1 MSAETDAELFRA
13 LRRTWEE
20 LDPVP
25 ADLVDRMVAAVAT
38 ADLSREYAL
47 LTLVSATELSAVRGD
62 ADALTLQF
70 SDGTASVLVHVVP
83 AEAGLRRVD
92 GWVDAPVVSIDLEQ
106 DERTWSTAAEHGR
119 FAFDGIPAGMTR
131 LRIVLA
137 PTESERDAE
146 ASAGAPAELR
156 TPRFEV

>member
-1 MSAETDAELFRA
+1 MSTDKTGDAGADAALFRA

-20 LDPVP
+20 VDPVP

-47 LTLVSATELSAVRGD
+47 LTLVSETELAAVRGD

-70 SDGTASVLVHVVP
+70 SDGTASVLIHVVP
-83 AEAGLRRVD
+83 VAGGARRID
-92 GWVDAPVVSIDLEQ
+92 GWVDAPAVSIELEQ
-106 DERTWSTAAEHGR
+106 DDASWSATPEHGR
-119 FAFDGIPAGMTR
+119 FAFDGVTGGMTR
-131 LRIVLA
+131 LRVVLEE
-137 PTESERDAE
+137 TTD
-146 ASAGAPAELR
+146 AGAPAELR

>member
-1 MSAETDAELFRA
+1 MGTEDDAALFRA

-20 LDPVP
+20 VDPMP

-47 LTLVSATELSAVRGD
+47 LTLVSQSELAAVRGD

-70 SDGTASVLVHVVP
+70 TDGTASVLVHVVP
-83 AEAGLRRVD
+83 SETGTRRVD
-92 GWVDAPVVSIDLEQ
+92 GWVDAPAVSIDLEQ
-106 DERTWSTAAEHGR
+106 DDRTWTAVPEHGR
-119 FAFDGIPAGMTR
+119 FAFEGVSPGMTR
-131 LRIVLA
+131 LRIVLEQ
-137 PTESERDAE
+137 TTDA
-146 ASAGAPAELR
+146 GTPAELR